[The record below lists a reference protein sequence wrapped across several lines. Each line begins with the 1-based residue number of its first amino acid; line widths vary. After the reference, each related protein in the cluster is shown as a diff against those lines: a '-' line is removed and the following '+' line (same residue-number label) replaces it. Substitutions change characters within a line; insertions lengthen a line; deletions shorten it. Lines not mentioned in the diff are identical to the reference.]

1 MVKKKKSN
9 SNYCEACKRAR
20 KVYKTEQELNSR
32 LDKDDKKAL
41 YPLKGFFCSSC
52 EGWHVTRHPV
62 VNGMETIDEN
72 VLAWEQKMNEA
83 RFLSSSI
90 FTIIKKIVDYLKW
103 GQFSD
108 ARQLVSNARGMIS
121 QLRQIKDDNTVDE
134 LNIKIDLVENSLIN
148 SFKKISKDDNY
159 SQIQKSEEQKGTSRK
174 KRVDQLSPKTI
185 QKIDNMIEEA
195 ERLTEVSSNQSYEL
209 IRECQS
215 QIERIKYG
223 KNLSEF
229 KRQWTERLEILKA
242 ELKKRL

>member
-1 MVKKKKSN
+1 MGKEKKSN

-20 KVYKTEQELNSR
+20 RVYKTEQELNSR

-62 VNGMETIDEN
+62 VNGIETIDED
-72 VLAWEQKMNEA
+72 VLAWEQEMDKA
-83 RFLSSSI
+83 RNLSTSI

-108 ARQLVSNARGMIS
+108 ARQSVSNARGMIS

-134 LNIKIDLVENSLIN
+134 LNKKIDSVENSLIN
-148 SFKKISKDDNY
+148 SLKKISKDENY
-159 SQIQKSEEQKGTSRK
+159 SQIQKSEEQKVSSR

-195 ERLTEVSSNQSYEL
+195 ERLKEVSQNQSYEL

-223 KNLSEF
+223 ENLSEF
-229 KRQWTERLEILKA
+229 KRQWTERLEIVKA
-242 ELKKRL
+242 ELKKRG

>member
-1 MVKKKKSN
+1 MEKKSN

-20 KVYKTEQELNSR
+20 RVYKTEQELNSR

-62 VNGMETIDEN
+62 VNGIETIDED
-72 VLAWEQKMNEA
+72 VLAWEQEMDKA
-83 RFLSSSI
+83 RNLSTSI

-108 ARQLVSNARGMIS
+108 ARQSVSNARGMIS

-134 LNIKIDLVENSLIN
+134 LNKKIDSVENSLIN
-148 SFKKISKDDNY
+148 SLKKISKDENY
-159 SQIQKSEEQKGTSRK
+159 SQIQKSEEQKVSSR

-195 ERLTEVSSNQSYEL
+195 ERLKEVSQNQSYEL

-223 KNLSEF
+223 ENLSEF
-229 KRQWTERLEILKA
+229 KRQWTERLEIVKA
-242 ELKKRL
+242 ELKKRG

>member
-1 MVKKKKSN
+1 MGKKKKSN

-20 KVYKTEQELNSR
+20 RVYKTEQELNSR

-62 VNGMETIDEN
+62 VNGIETIDED
-72 VLAWEQKMNEA
+72 VLAWEQEMDKA
-83 RFLSSSI
+83 RNLSTSI

-108 ARQLVSNARGMIS
+108 ARQSVSNARGMIS

-134 LNIKIDLVENSLIN
+134 LNKKIDSVENSLIN
-148 SFKKISKDDNY
+148 SLKKISKDENY
-159 SQIQKSEEQKGTSRK
+159 SQIQKSEEQKVSSR

-195 ERLTEVSSNQSYEL
+195 ERLTEVSQNQSYEL
-209 IRECQS
+209 IMECLS

-223 KNLSEF
+223 ENLSEF
-229 KRQWTERLEILKA
+229 KRQWTERLEIVKA
-242 ELKKRL
+242 ELKKRG